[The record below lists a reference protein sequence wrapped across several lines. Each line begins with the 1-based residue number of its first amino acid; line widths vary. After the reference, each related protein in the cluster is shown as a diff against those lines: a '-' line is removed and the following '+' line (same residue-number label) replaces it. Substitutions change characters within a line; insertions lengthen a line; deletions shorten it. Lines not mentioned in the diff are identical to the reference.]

1 MRWLAYNEKSTVMKR
16 ILLFI
21 SAAAMFVAGSCQ
33 KNQHTAEPSDLADV
47 TFSIDLP
54 VAPTKAIGDGLSA
67 VELYYAVFNQEGGYI
82 NSLAQQQV
90 VAVSGKKATVEL
102 KLVRQYTYS
111 IVFWAQAPGA
121 PYTFTPA
128 TGTVAVDYSGDANDD
143 LRDAFCALHKFTVPD
158 AAKFGET
165 VTLTRPFAQI
175 NFGAADFAP
184 ITELGLAVKSTVAFT
199 GLANQYDILNGKV
212 SGDAATSFAAT
223 TVPAQYATP
232 ETLTVGNVDYAYVS
246 MNYILAPISAVENKL
261 ANITATFEYNG
272 SSVVVNVPNVPYKR
286 NFRTNIIGD
295 LFTTDATFN
304 IVVDEAFLNPDF
316 IVE

>member
-1 MRWLAYNEKSTVMKR
+1 MAFAV
-16 ILLFI
+16 
-21 SAAAMFVAGSCQ
+21 SCQ
-33 KNQHTAEPSDLADV
+33 KNQHTAEPSDLSAV
-47 TFSIDLP
+47 TFSVDLP

-67 VELYYAVFNQEGGYI
+67 VELYYAVFNQDGAYI
-82 NSLAQQQV
+82 NSLAQNQV
-90 VAVSGKKATVEL
+90 VNVSGKKATVEL
-102 KLVRQYTYS
+102 KLVRNYTYS

-128 TGTVAVDYSGDANDD
+128 TGTVTVDYSGNANDD

-158 AAKFGET
+158 AATFGET

-184 ITELGLAVKSTVAFT
+184 ITELGLAMKSTVAFT
-199 GLANQYDILNGKV
+199 GVADKYDILNGTV
-212 SGDAATSFAAT
+212 TGDASTSFVAT

-232 ETLTVGNVDYAYVS
+232 ETLTVASKDYAYVS
-246 MNYILAPISAVENKL
+246 MNYILAPISAQENKL

-304 IVVDEAFLNPDF
+304 IVVDEAFLTPDF
-316 IVE
+316 VVE